1 MIVSHKHKFI
11 FIKTKK
17 TAGTSIEIALSKYCG
32 PEDIITPISP
42 EDEEKRTAL
51 GYRGP
56 QNYLIPFS
64 KYSKIELLQALYH
77 RKRKAFYNHASASYV
92 KAAIDEN
99 IWNSYF
105 KFAFERN
112 PWDKLVSAYYWIY
125 KSEPRPSISEFIQS
139 TRANRVN
146 NFDLYTI
153 SADFAV
159 DRVFL
164 FEDIGQAMEEIQQR
178 LNLPEVPSLPHAK
191 SGYRKDKRSYREIMT
206 EQDREKIARIY
217 AREIAYFNYAW

>member
-32 PEDIITPISP
+32 PDDIITPISP
-42 EDEEKRTAL
+42 EDEEKRSAL

-56 QNYLIPFS
+56 QNYFIPLS
-64 KYSKIELLQALYH
+64 KYSRLDILKAIYN
-77 RKRKAFYNHASASYV
+77 RKRRSFYNHASAAYV
-92 KAAIDEN
+92 KAALDED
-99 IWNSYF
+99 IWNSYY

-139 TRANRVN
+139 PRANRVN
-146 NFDLYTI
+146 NFDLYSI
-153 SADFAV
+153 SADIAV
-159 DRVFL
+159 DDVFL
-164 FEDIGQAMEEIQQR
+164 FENINSAMADIQQR
-178 LNLPEVPSLPHAK
+178 LNLPEIPALPHAK
-191 SGYRKDKRSYREIMT
+191 GGYRKDKRSYRELLS
-206 EQDREKIARIY
+206 EQDRDKVAKIY
-217 AREIAYFNYAW
+217 AREIAYFNYSW